1 MIKNETNMAKTN
13 NQVSFPMKAVQ
24 TFTKTLSSHSQKLD
38 ECLNNMDH
46 AIKTVRD
53 SWKDDKYK
61 EFEREFKMCIDKIKP
76 LSEELTRVKKHA
88 EDKWIPVIEEY
99 LNRKIQ

>member
-1 MIKNETNMAKTN
+1 MANN
-13 NQVSFPMKAVQ
+13 NQVRFPMKAVQ
-24 TFTKTLSSHSQKLD
+24 TFSKTLGSYSQKLD
-38 ECLNNMDH
+38 ECINDMDH

-53 SWKDDKYK
+53 SWKDGKYK
-61 EFEREFKMCIDKIKP
+61 EFEREFKVCIDKIKP

-88 EDKWIPVIEEY
+88 EDKWIPHINEY